1 MGAILYRLGWWV
13 VAGMVFI
20 AVPVFT
26 IWAINLLTGSLIPYT
41 FFNWLATLW
50 LVWLARGNGRGPTGG
65 ME

>member
-26 IWAINLLTGSLIPYT
+26 IWAVNLLTGAAIPVT
-41 FFNWLATLW
+41 FFTWVATLW
-50 LVWLARGNGRGPTGG
+50 LIHTVRGPIGG
-65 ME
+65 VDVTH